1 MFHVAGD
8 LYIYSRGN
16 YVNEQSEWN
25 NLVTYIV
32 YCVAVLWTGS
42 SRVFGICCRCERG
55 KDVSFFTHIPIH
67 FCLFVGLLFTHCLIP
82 VLMKCTSICSTN
94 EWIGSMNTDPCVD
107 KKPCMNK
114 NEIKS
119 SNFTPFGETTVSVS
133 SNSTRNKIKSWRS
146 DSRSQRILQLVIY
159 LRCHQAS
166 PSV

>member
-1 MFHVAGD
+1 MTPRSRHSSQLCTGLCVCAQCDTVIGRSMLNQRIQLVSVCLCYRMFHVAGD

-42 SRVFGICCRCERG
+42 SRVFGICCHCERG
-55 KDVSFFTHIPIH
+55 KDVSFFTHLPIH

-94 EWIGSMNTDPCVD
+94 ELIGSKNTDPCVD
-107 KKPCMNK
+107 K
-114 NEIKS
+114 
-119 SNFTPFGETTVSVS
+119 ETLYGQE
-133 SNSTRNKIKSWRS
+133 RN
-146 DSRSQRILQLVIY
+146 
-159 LRCHQAS
+159 
-166 PSV
+166 